1 MLNKKTICFRSD
13 ADSKI
18 GFGHFTRTLALADI
32 LKSYFECVFYT
43 QTPTVY
49 QKTEVSKVCK
59 LVELP
64 SDDSKFDLFLKML
77 KGDEIVFLD
86 NYFFSPDYE
95 KKIKEIGC
103 KLVTISPNGRHHYA
117 DVLLNMGD
125 DDLSKFDVESY
136 TRICRGIEWTIL
148 RSAFLTKLPEF
159 DRKRNSFVVCFGGT
173 DQFQITEK
181 VVETLQVYIPDN
193 EIHVIST
200 SLISEDR
207 IKNLKQRNCYMHI
220 NVSAEEVSSIFDT
233 CEAAILS
240 TSTVA
245 IEALSRGILV
255 YAGYYVDNQ
264 YKFCNYLTD
273 KGYINNLGCLLDKK
287 MTDRLMASIQGGLKV
302 KKKIPDGLFATK
314 EKYIELFQSI

>member
-1 MLNKKTICFRSD
+1 MKKSIIFRTD
-13 ADSKI
+13 ADSRI

-32 LKSYFECVFYT
+32 LKNEFNCVFYT
-43 QTPTVY
+43 QTPTIY
-49 QKTEVSKVCK
+49 QKAEVSKVCK

-64 SDDSKFDLFLKML
+64 SDDSKFDLFLNRL

-86 NYFFSPDYE
+86 NYFFTPEYE
-95 KKIKEIGC
+95 KNIKDKGC

-125 DDLSKFDVESY
+125 DDLSKFDVEPY

-148 RSAFLTKLPEF
+148 RPAFLSRHSSQE
-159 DRKRNSFVVCFGGT
+159 RKKNSFVICFGGT
-173 DQFQITEK
+173 DQFCLTEK
-181 VVETLQVYIPDN
+181 VVEALQTMISEA
-193 EIHVIST
+193 EIHIIATNLVSDGRIN
-200 SLISEDR
+200 SL
-207 IKNLKQRNCYMHI
+207 KLQGCLTHI
-220 NVSAEEVSSIFDT
+220 NISAEEVACLFDT

-245 IEALSRGILV
+245 IEALSCGIPV

-273 KGYINNLGCLLDKK
+273 KGYINSLGCLLDEG
-287 MTDRLMASIQGGLKV
+287 MTERLSILIQAGIKGNNI
-302 KKKIPDGLFATK
+302 IPQNLFATK
-314 EKYIELFQSI
+314 EKYIKLFQSI